1 MPNTDLTFLRE
12 FCRNDQKKMA
22 QYIRIFLES
31 VPEIS
36 NELEMGRKEQNLI
49 QLRRTAHAL
58 KPQVTFLGL
67 QGLKEQI
74 EMLEDQIDSSKN
86 YSEIE
91 PMLEDLQL
99 ILERATGDLVES
111 LLMLS

>member
-49 QLRRTAHAL
+49 QLRRTAHVL